1 MTAIR
6 VKIGTNGRLVVPA
19 QFREE
24 IGLIDGK
31 SVLLET
37 VNGELR
43 IRSMKDVV
51 LQAQQRLQKFLDDK
65 SSLADDLISERR
77 AAASRE

>member
-19 QFREE
+19 RFREE

-31 SVLLET
+31 SVLL
-37 VNGELR
+37 
-43 IRSMKDVV
+43 
-51 LQAQQRLQKFLDDK
+51 A
-65 SSLADDLISERR
+65 
-77 AAASRE
+77 